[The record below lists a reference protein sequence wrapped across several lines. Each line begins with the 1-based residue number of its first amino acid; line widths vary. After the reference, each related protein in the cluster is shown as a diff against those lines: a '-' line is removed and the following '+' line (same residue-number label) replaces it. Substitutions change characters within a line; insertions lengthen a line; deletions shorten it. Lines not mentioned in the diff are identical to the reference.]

1 MQEQIFG
8 DLKEKEHILVC
19 LSTSPSNARIIQ
31 TAARLSGVF
40 CGELTALYVETPSYQ
55 HAAAEDKERL
65 KANMHLAR
73 EQGASVVTVYGEDV
87 PFQIAEYAKKSHV
100 TRLVIGRSSQRR
112 RAFPSIKRFTE
123 RLIEYV
129 PDVDI
134 YIIPDNPGKRRRN
147 WLHYIANHQF
157 HLTKEKFSPLN
168 TVKTLLVMLLAT
180 GVGLFFHRAGLRES
194 NIILIYILGV
204 LITAVITS
212 GRTYSIVSSLFSVLL
227 FNFFFTEP
235 RYTFAAYSKEYPVT
249 FLVMF
254 LAAVLC
260 GSLTAKIKRQAVAS
274 AEMAY
279 RTRVLLDTNQL
290 LQQEKNEEGILRA
303 CSCQLIKLLQ
313 RSIIY
318 YAERN
323 GKLEVPV
330 FFEAEGKEAEK
341 ELCLT
346 GTERETALWTWE
358 NNRRSGASTDVRQ
371 NAYCIYYTVRGS
383 ENIYGVVGIALGD
396 EQLNTLETSLM
407 LSILGECGMALEKTR
422 FAKMQQE
429 AEAQARSEQLRANL
443 LRSISHDLRTPLT
456 GIAGNA
462 SMLMNSEFPLTEE
475 KKQGIYGDIY
485 EDAMWLTE
493 LVENLLSIT
502 RMQDTTMQLKLK
514 TELVSEV
521 IAEALSHVSRKSK
534 AYQISVQEQDEFLL
548 ARMDANLIVQ
558 VLINLIDNALKY
570 TPEGSEI
577 TISTFPGPDEGI
589 VTICVADNGPGIPDE
604 AKPHIFEMF
613 YTAASGI
620 PDGRRSMGLGLALCR
635 SIVTAHGGTIQV
647 TDAKEHGAVFTF
659 TLPAAQWQDEPQC
672 R

>member
-1 MQEQIFG
+1 ASE
-8 DLKEKEHILVC
+8 
-19 LSTSPSNARIIQ
+19 
-31 TAARLSGVF
+31 
-40 CGELTALYVETPSYQ
+40 
-55 HAAAEDKERL
+55 EDKERL

-73 EQGASVVTVYGEDV
+73 AQGASVVTVYGEDI

-100 TRLVIGRSSQRR
+100 TRIVMGRSSQGRR
-112 RAFPSIKRFTE
+112 YFPSIKHFTD

-134 YIIPDNPGKRRRN
+134 YIIPDNSGKSRKAKWIR
-147 WLHYIANHQF
+147 YFANSQF
-157 HLTKEKFSPLN
+157 TEVREKISPRN
-168 TVKTLLVMLLAT
+168 TVKTALVMLLST
-180 GVGLFFHRAGLRES
+180 GVGLLFHWAGLRES
-194 NIILIYILGV
+194 NIIMVYILGV
-204 LITAVITS
+204 LVTAVITS
-212 GRTYSIVSSLFSVLL
+212 GRTYSIVSSLISVLL

-279 RTRVLLDTNQL
+279 RTGVLLDTNQL
-290 LQQEKNEEGILRA
+290 LQQEKNEDGIIRA
-303 CSCQLIKLLQ
+303 CARQLVKLLQ
-313 RSIIY
+313 RNVVY
-318 YAERN
+318 YASR
-323 GKLEVPV
+323 GASLETPV
-330 FFEAEGKEAEK
+330 FFGAEGREGEK
-341 ELCLT
+341 EFCLNQD
-346 GTERETALWTWE
+346 ERETALWTWE
-358 NNRRSGASTDVRQ
+358 NNRRSGATTDVRQ

-383 ENIYGVVGIALGD
+383 ENIYGVVGISMGQ
-396 EQLNTLETSLM
+396 EQLNSFETSLM

-422 FAKMQQE
+422 FARLQQE

-462 SMLMNSEFPLTEE
+462 GVLMNPEFPLTEE

-493 LVENLLSIT
+493 LVENLLAIT
-502 RMQDTTMQLKLK
+502 RMQDDAMQLNLK
-514 TELVSEV
+514 TELVNEV
-521 IAEALSHVSRKSK
+521 VAEALSHVSRKSR
-534 AYQISVQEQDEFLL
+534 AYHIEVKEQDEFLL

-570 TPEGSEI
+570 TPEGSDI
-577 TISTFPGPDEGI
+577 MICTAPGPRDFVTIS
-589 VTICVADNGPGIPDE
+589 VSDNGPGIPDD
-604 AKPHIFEMF
+604 AKPHVFEMF

-620 PDGRRSMGLGLALCR
+620 PDRRRSMGLGLALCR
-635 SIVTAHGGTIQV
+635 SIVNAHGGQITV

-659 TLPAAQWQDEPQC
+659 TLPAARWQDGPQC
-672 R
+672 H